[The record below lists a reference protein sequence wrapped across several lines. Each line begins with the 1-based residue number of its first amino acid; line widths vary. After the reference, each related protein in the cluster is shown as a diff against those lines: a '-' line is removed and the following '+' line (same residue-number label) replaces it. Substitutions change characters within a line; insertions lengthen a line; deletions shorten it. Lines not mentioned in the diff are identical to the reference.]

1 MRVTESKARAVLE
14 EAHLAWSA
22 GDLDGT
28 LACYVDDLR
37 YVCNTG
43 GFDGSP
49 MCISGKNQFRDFLAP
64 VMEAVDSH
72 STVSQFKLQQD
83 SARAFIDCTLRHR
96 STGLQ
101 LVGNYTQIVTFAS
114 GKIMLMEELHDVA
127 RIAAFWSLRL
137 ERGRRAGCHDF
148 RSASGLHRG
157 EITMARPVA
166 ETLGISLASRGIAD
180 ESICPC

>member
-127 RIAAFWSLRL
+127 RIAAFWSLVLSEEEEPAATIFEAPVDFTGERL
-137 ERGRRAGCHDF
+137 QWRDQLPKPWGYR
-148 RSASGLHRG
+148 
-157 EITMARPVA
+157 
-166 ETLGISLASRGIAD
+166 
-180 ESICPC
+180 